1 MQIDEFEALTGIYPD
16 QELYALIEE
25 EYMQSEFQK
34 DEWCER
40 YRNNVDGLA
49 EKVQLAAEHARA
61 KREKAIEEERESLR
75 KEISDLHRDIA
86 SVLEKVRR
94 LEAWRPFEVSHMEMH
109 KYIDLWDSRTSEFD
123 SAEDV
128 KRWIACEFGFNP
140 GTIRIVEEIPMY
152 EMSREGRIR
161 KTEGFEE
168 RKPAYYSTDWNY
180 VRFDVETGSSTYQ
193 WEVVDGGLYKF
204 ED

>member
-1 MQIDEFEALTGIYPD
+1 MLIDEFEALTGIYPD

-49 EKVQLAAEHARA
+49 EKVQLAAEQARA

-152 EMSREGRIR
+152 EKSREGRIR
-161 KTEGFEE
+161 KTGGVEE

-180 VRFDVETGSSTYQ
+180 IRFDVETGSSTYQ
-193 WEVVDGGLYKF
+193 WEVVDGELYKF

>member
-1 MQIDEFEALTGIYPD
+1 MQINEFEALTGFYPD

-34 DEWCER
+34 DEWCRR
-40 YRNNVDGLA
+40 YRENVDGLA

-61 KREKAIEEERESLR
+61 KREKAIEEEKESLR
-75 KEISDLHRDIA
+75 IEISDLHRDIA

-94 LEAWRPFEVSHMEMH
+94 LEAWRPYEVSLMETH
-109 KYIDLWDSRTSEFD
+109 KYIELWDSRTSEFD

-152 EMSREGRIR
+152 EKSREGRIR
-161 KTEGFEE
+161 KTGGVEE

-180 VRFDVETGSSTYQ
+180 IRFDVETGSSTYQ
-193 WEVVDGGLYKF
+193 WEVVDGELYKF

>member
-1 MQIDEFEALTGIYPD
+1 MLIDEFEALTGIYPD

-94 LEAWRPFEVSHMEMH
+94 LEAWRPFEVSLMETH
-109 KYIDLWDSRTSEFD
+109 KYIELWDSRTSEFD

-140 GTIRIVEEIPMY
+140 GTIRIVEKIPVY
-152 EMSREGRIR
+152 EKSREGNIR
-161 KTEGFEE
+161 KTGEFEE

-180 VRFDVETGSSTYQ
+180 IRFDVETGSSTYQ
-193 WEVVDGGLYKF
+193 WEVVDGELYKF

>member
-1 MQIDEFEALTGIYPD
+1 MQINEFEALTGFYPD

-25 EYMQSEFQK
+25 EYTQSEFQK
-34 DEWCER
+34 DEWCRR
-40 YRNNVDGLA
+40 YRDNVDGLA
-49 EKVQLAAEHARA
+49 EKVQLAAEQARA

-152 EMSREGRIR
+152 EKSREGRIR
-161 KTEGFEE
+161 KTGGVEE

-180 VRFDVETGSSTYQ
+180 IRFDVETGSSTYQ
-193 WEVVDGGLYKF
+193 WEVVDGELYKF

>member
-1 MQIDEFEALTGIYPD
+1 MQINEFEALTGFYPD
-16 QELYALIEE
+16 QALYALIED

-49 EKVQLAAEHARA
+49 EKVQLAAERARA

-109 KYIDLWDSRTSEFD
+109 KYIELWDSRTSEFD

-152 EMSREGRIR
+152 EKSREGRIR
-161 KTEGFEE
+161 KTGGVEE

-193 WEVVDGGLYKF
+193 WEVVDGELYKF

>member
-1 MQIDEFEALTGIYPD
+1 MLIDEFEALTGIYPD

-75 KEISDLHRDIA
+75 KEISDLHRDIE
-86 SVLEKVRR
+86 SVLEKVKR
-94 LEAWRPFEVSHMEMH
+94 LEAWRPYEVSLMETH
-109 KYIDLWDSRTSEFD
+109 KYIELWDSRTSEFD

-140 GTIRIVEEIPMY
+140 GTIKIVEEIPVY
-152 EMSREGRIR
+152 EKSREGRIR
-161 KTEGFEE
+161 KTGEVEE

-180 VRFDVETGSSTYQ
+180 IRFDVETGSSTYQ
-193 WEVVDGGLYKF
+193 WEVVDGELYKF

>member
-40 YRNNVDGLA
+40 YRNNVDGIA
-49 EKVQLAAEHARA
+49 EKVQLAAEYARA
-61 KREKAIEEERESLR
+61 KREKAIEEERESLK

-86 SVLEKVRR
+86 SVLEKVKR
-94 LEAWRPFEVSHMEMH
+94 LEAWRPYEVSLMEMH
-109 KYIDLWDSRTSEFD
+109 KYIELWDSRTSEFD

-152 EMSREGRIR
+152 EKSREGNIR
-161 KTEGFEE
+161 KTGGVEE

-193 WEVVDGGLYKF
+193 WEVVDGELYKF

>member
-1 MQIDEFEALTGIYPD
+1 MLIDEFKALTGFYPD

-34 DEWCER
+34 DEWCRR
-40 YRNNVDGLA
+40 YRDNVDGLA
-49 EKVQLAAEHARA
+49 EKIQMAAEIARA
-61 KREKAIEEERESLR
+61 KRDKAIEEERESFR

-86 SVLEKVRR
+86 SVLEKVKR
-94 LEAWRPFEVSHMEMH
+94 LEAWRLFEVSQMHMHE
-109 KYIDLWDSRTSEFD
+109 YIDLWDSRTSKFD
-123 SAEDV
+123 FAEDV

-140 GTIRIVEEIPMY
+140 GAIKIVEEIPVY
-152 EMSREGRIR
+152 EKSREGKIR
-161 KTEGFEE
+161 KTGEVEE

-180 VRFDVETGSSTYQ
+180 IRFDVETGSSTYQ
-193 WEVVDGGLYKF
+193 WEAVNGELYKY

>member
-1 MQIDEFEALTGIYPD
+1 MQINEFEALTGIYPD

-61 KREKAIEEERESLR
+61 KREKAIEEERESSR
-75 KEISDLHRDIA
+75 KEISELHRDIA
-86 SVLEKVRR
+86 SLLKKIER
-94 LEAWRPFEVSHMEMH
+94 LEAWRPYEVSLMETH
-109 KYIDLWDSRTSEFD
+109 KYIELWDSRTSEFD

-140 GTIRIVEEIPMY
+140 GAIKIVEEIPVY
-152 EMSREGRIR
+152 EKSREGRIR
-161 KTEGFEE
+161 KTGEVEE
-168 RKPAYYSTDWNY
+168 RKPAYYSADWNY
-180 VRFDVETGSSTYQ
+180 IRFDVETGSSTYQ
-193 WEVVDGGLYKF
+193 WEVVDGELYKF

>member
-1 MQIDEFEALTGIYPD
+1 MQIIEFEALTGIYPD

-123 SAEDV
+123 LAEDV

-152 EMSREGRIR
+152 EKSREGRIR
-161 KTEGFEE
+161 KTGGVEE

-180 VRFDVETGSSTYQ
+180 IRFDVETGNSTYQ
-193 WEVVDGGLYKF
+193 WEVVDGELYKF

>member
-1 MQIDEFEALTGIYPD
+1 MLIDEFEALTGIYPD

-25 EYMQSEFQK
+25 EYMRSEVQK

-152 EMSREGRIR
+152 EKSREGRIR
-161 KTEGFEE
+161 KTGGVEE

-180 VRFDVETGSSTYQ
+180 IRFDVETGSSTYQ
-193 WEVVDGGLYKF
+193 W
-204 ED
+204 

>member
-1 MQIDEFEALTGIYPD
+1 MLIDEFEALTGIYPD

-86 SVLEKVRR
+86 SVLEKVKR
-94 LEAWRPFEVSHMEMH
+94 LEAWRPYEVSLMETH
-109 KYIDLWDSRTSEFD
+109 KYIELWDSRTSEFD

-140 GTIRIVEEIPMY
+140 GTIRIVEEIPVY
-152 EMSREGRIR
+152 EKSREGRIR
-161 KTEGFEE
+161 KTGEVEE

-180 VRFDVETGSSTYQ
+180 IRFDVETGSSTYQ
-193 WEVVDGGLYKF
+193 WEVVDGELYKF